1 MKINILHF
9 SDFLFSQQRSDECR
23 HIGVHLAESTAGIP
37 VDAVIFTGDMV
48 QDVSDR
54 FEAAYEMLIEPVR
67 LKHQLSLD
75 RVLVVPGNH
84 DKVRHDGQNLLVEE
98 LMLCKTEEQVNAYYS
113 DKQLLQSC
121 MTDFE
126 CFNHFHRSMFGEEYR
141 GGFGHVSVFDI
152 GGVKVGL
159 VGLNSAWCCTYSAKD
174 RGNLLFPL
182 NAAEEIFEQTK
193 DCDLVLTAM
202 HHNLAD
208 FKYFIAR
215 KFEDVIQK
223 NTNVLLTGH
232 YHKQTLNASLTP
244 KGCML
249 HNVAPA
255 TFDKS
260 DDLSS
265 YGYCI
270 ITIDTVSH
278 KVESSI
284 FHYDGAGFRLVERV
298 KTYAMMSEKKRR
310 MYVLRK
316 IMQRHLG
323 MLEVMADS
331 LILTN
336 AQQRRGFSF
345 GQLYAHPMIVQTG
358 SHTFARPSFGKTVSL
373 QDIENDDRNVLIVTR
388 RKKEQTSLL
397 FKLWLDFL
405 RAYDLTDTIPFYIDC
420 TRCQEQKDFYSIE
433 QQLQQFLGQT
443 SSEMSSTFQD
453 KRLLLLLD
461 DLDVDNE
468 AFLNSLEHS
477 MRYLPSARFIA
488 CMCEDKADKTGTFRL
503 NDNEIPRFYLKG
515 FKKRL
520 I

>member
-1 MKINILHF
+1 
-9 SDFLFSQQRSDECR
+9 
-23 HIGVHLAESTAGIP
+23 
-37 VDAVIFTGDMV
+37 
-48 QDVSDR
+48 
-54 FEAAYEMLIEPVR
+54 
-67 LKHQLSLD
+67 
-75 RVLVVPGNH
+75 
-84 DKVRHDGQNLLVEE
+84 
-98 LMLCKTEEQVNAYYS
+98 
-113 DKQLLQSC
+113 
-121 MTDFE
+121 
-126 CFNHFHRSMFGEEYR
+126 
-141 GGFGHVSVFDI
+141 
-152 GGVKVGL
+152 
-159 VGLNSAWCCTYSAKD
+159 
-174 RGNLLFPL
+174 
-182 NAAEEIFEQTK
+182 
-193 DCDLVLTAM
+193 
-202 HHNLAD
+202 
-208 FKYFIAR
+208 
-215 KFEDVIQK
+215 
-223 NTNVLLTGH
+223 
-232 YHKQTLNASLTP
+232 
-244 KGCML
+244 
-249 HNVAPA
+249 
-255 TFDKS
+255 
-260 DDLSS
+260 
-265 YGYCI
+265 
-270 ITIDTVSH
+270 
-278 KVESSI
+278 
-284 FHYDGAGFRLVERV
+284 
-298 KTYAMMSEKKRR
+298 

-345 GQLYAHPMIVQTG
+345 EQLYAHPMIVQTG

-388 RKKEQTSLL
+388 QKKEQTSLL

-405 RAYDLTDTIPFYIDC
+405 CAYDLTDTIPFYIDC

>member
-1 MKINILHF
+1 MKFNILHL
-9 SDFLFSQQRSDECR
+9 SDFHFSRQRVDECR
-23 HIGVHLAESTAGIP
+23 RIGAHLAESTAGIP

-48 QDVSDR
+48 QDVSDG
-54 FEAAYEMLIEPVR
+54 FDLAYEALIEPVR
-67 LKHQLSLD
+67 LQHQLPLD

-84 DKVRHDGQNLLVEE
+84 DKVRHDGPNLLVEE
-98 LMLCKTEEQVNAYYS
+98 LMRCKTEEQVNAYYS
-113 DKQLLQSC
+113 DNWLKQSC
-121 MTDFE
+121 MVDFE
-126 CFNHFHRSMFGEEYR
+126 RFNRFHRSMFGMGDY
-141 GGFGHVSVFDI
+141 GGFGRVSVFNM
-152 GGVKVGL
+152 GKVKVGL
-159 VGLNSAWCCTYSAKD
+159 VGLNSAWCCTYSSKD

-182 NAAEEIFEQTK
+182 NAAEEIFEKTK

-215 KFEDVIQK
+215 KFEDIIQR

-232 YHKQTLNASLTP
+232 YHKQALNASLTP

-255 TFDKS
+255 TFDKY
-260 DDLSS
+260 DELSS

-270 ITIDTVSH
+270 ITIDTATH

-284 FHYDGAGFRLVERV
+284 FHYDGAEFRLVERL
-298 KTYAMMSEKKRR
+298 KTYAMMSERKRKL
-310 MYVLRK
+310 YVLRK

-323 MLEVMADS
+323 MLEVMVDS

-336 AQQRRGFSF
+336 AQQRKGLSF
-345 GQLYAHPMIVQTG
+345 EQLYARPMIVETG
-358 SHTFARPSFGKTVSL
+358 SHKFTRSSFGKTVSL
-373 QDIENDDRNVLIVTR
+373 QDIEKDDRNALIITR

-405 RAYDLTDTIPFYIDC
+405 RAYDVTGTIPFYIDC
-420 TRCQEQKDFYSIE
+420 TRCQERKDFFSIE

-443 SSEMSSTFQD
+443 SSEMSSTFQE

-461 DLDVDNE
+461 DLDMDNE

-477 MRYLPSARFIA
+477 MKYLPSARFIA
-488 CMCEDKADKTGTFRL
+488 CMCEDKAEKAETLRLHDKQ
-503 NDNEIPRFYLKG
+503 IPQFYLKG
-515 FKKRL
+515 FRKRL
-520 I
+520 T

>member
-9 SDFLFSQQRSDECR
+9 SDFHFSQQRSDECQR
-23 HIGVHLAESTAGIP
+23 IGVHLAESTANTP

-67 LKHQLSLD
+67 LKHQLPLD

-126 CFNHFHRSMFGEEYR
+126 CFNHFHRSMFGEEYH

-159 VGLNSAWCCTYSAKD
+159 VGLNSAWCCTYSSKD

-182 NAAEEIFEQTK
+182 NAAEEIFEKTK
-193 DCDLVLTAM
+193 SCDLVLTAM

-215 KFEDVIQK
+215 KSEDLIQE
-223 NTNVLLTGH
+223 NSNILLTGH
-232 YHKQTLNASLTP
+232 YHKQALNASLTS
-244 KGCML
+244 KGCLL

-255 TFDKS
+255 TFDKN
-260 DDLSS
+260 DELSS

-270 ITIDTVSH
+270 ITIDTATH

-284 FHYDGAGFRLVERV
+284 FHYDGTEFRLVERV
-298 KTYAMMSEKKRR
+298 RTYAMMSERKRKF
-310 MYVLRK
+310 YVMRI

-336 AQQRRGFSF
+336 AQQRRGLSF
-345 GQLYAHPMIVQTG
+345 EQLYAHPIIVET
-358 SHTFARPSFGKTVSL
+358 SPHPFASSSFGEKVPL
-373 QDIENDDRNVLIVTR
+373 QEIENDDRNILIITR

-397 FKLWLDFL
+397 LKLWLDFL
-405 RAYDLTDTIPFYIDC
+405 RTYDLTDTIPFYIDC

-468 AFLNSLEHS
+468 AFLNSLKHS
-477 MRYLPSARFIA
+477 MEYLPRARFIA
-488 CMCEDKADKTGTFRL
+488 CMCEDKENKAETLRFDDKA
-503 NDNEIPRFYLKG
+503 IPRFYLKG
-515 FKKRL
+515 FKKE
-520 I
+520 

>member
-9 SDFLFSQQRSDECR
+9 SDFHFSQQRSDECQR
-23 HIGVHLAESTAGIP
+23 IGVHLAESTANTP

-48 QDVSDR
+48 QDVNDK
-54 FEAAYEMLIEPVR
+54 FESAYETLIEPVR
-67 LKHQLSLD
+67 LKHRLPLE

-84 DKVRHDGQNLLVEE
+84 DKRKTDSLNPAIES
-98 LMLCKTEEQVNAYYS
+98 LMQSKTEEQVNAYFS
-113 DKQLLQSC
+113 DKQLLKSC

-126 CFNHFHRSMFGEEYR
+126 CFNRFHRSLFGKEYL
-141 GGFGHVSVFDI
+141 GGFGHASVFDI
-152 GGVKVGL
+152 DGVKVGL

-193 DCDLVLTAM
+193 NCDLVLTAM

-215 KFEDVIQK
+215 KFEDLIQE
-223 NTNVLLTGH
+223 NSNILLTGH
-232 YHKQTLNASLTP
+232 YHKQALNASLTS
-244 KGCML
+244 KGCLL

-255 TFDKS
+255 TFDKN
-260 DDLSS
+260 DELSS

-270 ITIDTVSH
+270 ITIDTVTY

-284 FHYDGAGFRLVERV
+284 FHYDGTEFRLVERV
-298 KTYAMMSEKKRR
+298 KTYAMMSERKRKY
-310 MYVLRK
+310 YVMRI

-336 AQQRRGFSF
+336 AQQRKGLSF
-345 GQLYAHPMIVQTG
+345 EQVYAHPMIVETG

-373 QDIENDDRNVLIVTR
+373 QEIEKDNRNILIITR

-397 FKLWLDFL
+397 FKLWIDFL

-420 TRCQEQKDFYSIE
+420 TRCQKQKDFFSIE

-443 SSEMSSTFQD
+443 SSEMSRTFQD

-461 DLDVDNE
+461 DFDMDNE

-488 CMCEDKADKTGTFRL
+488 CMCEDKADKTGTLRL
-503 NDNEIPRFYLKG
+503 NDKEIPRFYLKG
-515 FKKRL
+515 FKKE
-520 I
+520 

>member
-9 SDFLFSQQRSDECR
+9 SDFHFSQQRSDECQR
-23 HIGVHLAESTAGIP
+23 IGVHLAESTANTP

-67 LKHQLSLD
+67 LKHQLPLD

-126 CFNHFHRSMFGEEYR
+126 CFNHFHRSMFGEEYH

-159 VGLNSAWCCTYSAKD
+159 VGLNSAWCCTYSSKD

-182 NAAEEIFEQTK
+182 NAADEIFEKTK
-193 DCDLVLTAM
+193 SCDLVLTAM

-215 KFEDVIQK
+215 KSEDLIQE
-223 NTNVLLTGH
+223 NSNILLTGH
-232 YHKQTLNASLTP
+232 YHKQALNASLTS
-244 KGCML
+244 KGCLL

-255 TFDKS
+255 TFDKN
-260 DDLSS
+260 DELSS

-270 ITIDTVSH
+270 ITIDTATH

-284 FHYDGAGFRLVERV
+284 FHYDGTEFRLVERV
-298 KTYAMMSEKKRR
+298 RTYAMMSERKRKF
-310 MYVLRK
+310 YVMRI

-336 AQQRRGFSF
+336 AQQRRGLSF
-345 GQLYAHPMIVQTG
+345 EQLYAHPIIVET
-358 SHTFARPSFGKTVSL
+358 SPHPFASSSFGEKVPL
-373 QDIENDDRNVLIVTR
+373 QEIENDDRNILIITR

-397 FKLWLDFL
+397 LKLWLDFL
-405 RAYDLTDTIPFYIDC
+405 RTYDLTDTIPFYIDC

-468 AFLNSLEHS
+468 AFLNSLKHS
-477 MRYLPSARFIA
+477 MKYLPRARFIA
-488 CMCEDKADKTGTFRL
+488 CMCEDKENKAETLRFDDKA
-503 NDNEIPRFYLKG
+503 IPRFYLKG
-515 FKKRL
+515 FKKE
-520 I
+520 